1 MDKGYMAIIVFDL
14 FFFGGIW
21 LIGFI
26 TEVGEIEKDIEFKKR
41 TGNERRP
48 EKQNINNINV
58 ISIC

>member
-48 EKQNINNINV
+48 EKAKHQ
-58 ISIC
+58 